1 LEKLQGSIY
10 LIGGFAL
17 AGTSVIAA
25 RFVTQRL
32 GTFTITAASL
42 FFTILCLLPLC
53 WSGLK
58 RISAQMQARDWLAL
72 LFQATCGIFLFR
84 MFLIQGLVRT
94 SAGEAGILTGATPAT
109 TAVLAFV
116 LLKEPVRPKMVLG
129 ILMTV
134 SGIVLLQGA
143 LLSGNG
149 FSREH
154 FLGNLLV
161 LCAAVCESFFNVVS
175 RSGSLRGTPGAPR
188 KMKTAEI
195 LNTEPQ
201 AGITPAS
208 QTFFVATFAFLLCLA
223 PAAFEQPLPALR
235 SLGIKEW
242 LALAWYGLFVTALAF
257 IFFYAGIRRCS
268 ASSAAVFSGMMPF
281 TALVLSVLILGETA
295 GWQQW
300 TGGGLIV
307 LGMALI
313 GGGESGLHI
322 GEMVAET

>member
-1 LEKLQGSIY
+1 MEKLRGSMY
-10 LIGGFAL
+10 LIAGFTL

-42 FFTILCLLPLC
+42 FFTILSLLPLC
-53 WSGLK
+53 WGRLG
-58 RISAQMQARDWLAL
+58 RTTAQMKGRDWLAL

-94 SAGEAGILTGATPAT
+94 SAGEAGILTGATPAA
-109 TAVLAFV
+109 TAALAFV
-116 LLKEPVRPKMVLG
+116 LLKEPARPKALLG
-129 ILMTV
+129 ILITV
-134 SGIVLLQGA
+134 GGIVLLQGG
-143 LLSGNG
+143 LLAGSG

-161 LCAAVCESFFNVVS
+161 LCAAVCESFFNVIS
-175 RSGSLRGTPGAPR
+175 RSSGLRNAPGASQ
-188 KMKTAEI
+188 K
-195 LNTEPQ
+195 LEPGPNKHG
-201 AGITPAS
+201 ASTPAALTPAS
-208 QTFFVATFAFLLCLA
+208 QTLLVAAFAFLLCLG
-223 PAAFEQPLPALR
+223 PATFEQPLRALQ
-235 SLGIKEW
+235 SLRIQEW
-242 LALAWYGLFVTALAF
+242 LALLWYGLFVTTLAF

-300 TGGGLIV
+300 LGGALIV

-313 GGGESGLHI
+313 GGEGGDH
-322 GEMVAET
+322 